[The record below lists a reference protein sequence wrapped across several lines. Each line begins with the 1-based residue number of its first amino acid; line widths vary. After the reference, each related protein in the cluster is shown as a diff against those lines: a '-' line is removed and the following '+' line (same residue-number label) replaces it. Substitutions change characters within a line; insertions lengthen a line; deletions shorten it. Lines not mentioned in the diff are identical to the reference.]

1 MKLAVFSLMNVSL
14 VFMLSF
20 ETGGKLGV
28 FFDHVDLKDTEGV
41 NFTYQQFIRNWLLLG
56 INTL

>member
-20 ETGGKLGV
+20 ETGGKLGFF
-28 FFDHVDLKDTEGV
+28 FFDHVDVKDTEGV
-41 NFTYQQFIRNWLLLG
+41 NFT
-56 INTL
+56 